1 MRNLLT
7 FARLLSGLLLLIL
20 AAIIAYWVMQLA
32 APRPAIAPSG
42 TLGEAATTRSL
53 SSAAQAF
60 GRPQAALPVAAA
72 PSNIQVFGVAESGE
86 NGVAILAVDGKPA
99 AAFAV
104 GSKVD
109 DSTRLVSALDGRI
122 VLEQNGRRI
131 EVKAPPR
138 PSLAVLTSGA
148 ARPGEPGQVSTVP
161 PVPTRPG
168 GFNPPPRGVPP
179 PGAAP
184 PPVYS
189 PPPAYTPPPQAPTP
203 IANQAPPPMPQGQPP
218 QQDFSSMPPNPDATQ
233 PAYPQY
239 VPPQFDAPQFN
250 PQTGQT
256 VPGVVTPGVPL
267 PTQSPG
273 NPAVAPMNLPNQ

>member
-20 AAIIAYWVMQLA
+20 AAIIAYWIMQLA

-53 SSAAQAF
+53 GSAAQAF
-60 GRPQAALPVAAA
+60 GRPQAAQPISAA
-72 PSNIQVFGVAESGE
+72 PTNIQVYGVAESGE

-109 DSTRLVSALDGRI
+109 DTTKLVSALDGKI

-131 EVKAPPR
+131 EVKAPAR
-138 PSLAVLTSGA
+138 PSLAVLTSGI
-148 ARPGEPGQVSTVP
+148 ARAGEPGQASTAA

-168 GFNPPPRGVPP
+168 GFNPPPR
-179 PGAAP
+179 AAP
-184 PPVYS
+184 PPSYS
-189 PPPAYTPPPQAPTP
+189 PPPVYTPPPPQSPP
-203 IANQAPPPMPQGQPP
+203 PVANQAPPPMMQPP
-218 QQDFSSMPPNPDATQ
+218 PQFQPQQPDFQSMPPNPDATQ
-233 PAYPQY
+233 PPYPQY
-239 VPPQFDAPQFN
+239 APPQFDSPQFN

-256 VPGVVTPGVPL
+256 VPGVVTPGAPL
-267 PTQSPG
+267 PNQSPG